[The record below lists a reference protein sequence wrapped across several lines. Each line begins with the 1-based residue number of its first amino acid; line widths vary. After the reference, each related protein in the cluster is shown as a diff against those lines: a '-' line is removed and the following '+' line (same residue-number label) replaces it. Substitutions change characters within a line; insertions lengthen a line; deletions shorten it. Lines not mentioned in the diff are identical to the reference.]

1 MLVRLKLRSTL
12 SLGVLFFLVSLPF
25 SNAVS
30 QTIAGIKA
38 HPRTSTELLR
48 IPDNS
53 PIADNNFLEQEKTEQ
68 RQLARNEVG
77 QMTDVVRTV
86 SEDNSSQSFSFAEYF
101 DTLAVEEKS
110 KFSWNLPGGW
120 TIVPF
125 GQVRGE
131 MIYAQNPT
139 AADAVQFFF
148 LPNNPDVDDDTFTVH
163 GKTSMLNFALSGPDL
178 RGWETGGAMV
188 INFLGPQPLRN
199 NSGFNV
205 LNAYGYL
212 KRDDIRI
219 SFGRMTDLFSP
230 IQPNTVNM
238 GQQRAAG
245 NVGIFRGAFNIDRYI
260 QCGPCTKWT
269 LSGRLSQ
276 NTVKDYLL
284 LPTARGM
291 DNGFPNFEGRI
302 GLEYGTEID
311 GQRPLEI
318 GVSGLWGETRA
329 FDPARIDLDQNEI
342 IFLGALQEVSTTAG
356 MNIDLQL
363 RGPRV
368 GMRGEFWMAQAAGTY
383 FAGILQTLNSETGKG
398 IRSIGGWSEVYYKSN
413 PRTTLGLGGGIDDPR
428 NQDVGFITNSPNDPG
443 QRLYSSVVWSNAFY
457 DVAENFQLGF
467 EVAYRKTHYLNPNAS
482 SSGFV
487 TGFSST
493 LKF

>member
-139 AADAVQFFF
+139 AAAA
-148 LPNNPDVDDDTFTVH
+148 
-163 GKTSMLNFALSGPDL
+163 AL
-178 RGWETGGAMV
+178 
-188 INFLGPQPLRN
+188 
-199 NSGFNV
+199 
-205 LNAYGYL
+205 
-212 KRDDIRI
+212 
-219 SFGRMTDLFSP
+219 
-230 IQPNTVNM
+230 
-238 GQQRAAG
+238 
-245 NVGIFRGAFNIDRYI
+245 
-260 QCGPCTKWT
+260 
-269 LSGRLSQ
+269 
-276 NTVKDYLL
+276 
-284 LPTARGM
+284 
-291 DNGFPNFEGRI
+291 
-302 GLEYGTEID
+302 
-311 GQRPLEI
+311 
-318 GVSGLWGETRA
+318 
-329 FDPARIDLDQNEI
+329 
-342 IFLGALQEVSTTAG
+342 
-356 MNIDLQL
+356 
-363 RGPRV
+363 
-368 GMRGEFWMAQAAGTY
+368 
-383 FAGILQTLNSETGKG
+383 
-398 IRSIGGWSEVYYKSN
+398 
-413 PRTTLGLGGGIDDPR
+413 
-428 NQDVGFITNSPNDPG
+428 
-443 QRLYSSVVWSNAFY
+443 
-457 DVAENFQLGF
+457 EN
-467 EVAYRKTHYLNPNAS
+467 
-482 SSGFV
+482 
-487 TGFSST
+487 
-493 LKF
+493 